1 MTQEE
6 NKTTEAFIKLE
17 VIRGL
22 APNDYANK
30 KVNFPHDGSFLIIR
44 TDGVMSV
51 ATVVLGNNEDKEN
64 CQTFQECWIGAPEM
78 MDAGNVMDCREV
90 NVKMD
95 AMRDR
100 YEADLKIKQ
109 TELESNFNTKQA
121 ELEAEYEKKRIAL
134 EHEYEMKRLEL
145 EKEMPKRFEQGE
157 WVSGKTLTDII
168 KTLTGNNSIN
178 KQN

>member
-100 YEADLKIKQ
+100 YEADLKQKK
-109 TELESNFNTKQA
+109 TELDA
-121 ELEAEYEKKRIAL
+121 EFEQKRMAL
-134 EHEYEMKRLEL
+134 EHEYEIKKLEL

-178 KQN
+178 TQK

>member
-51 ATVVLGNNEDKEN
+51 ATVVLGNNEEKEG

-100 YEADLKIKQ
+100 YDADLKQKK
-109 TELESNFNTKQA
+109 TELDA
-121 ELEAEYEKKRIAL
+121 EFEQKRMAL
-134 EHEYEMKRLEL
+134 EHEYEIKKLEL

-178 KQN
+178 TQN

>member
-100 YEADLKIKQ
+100 YEADLKQKK
-109 TELESNFNTKQA
+109 TELDA
-121 ELEAEYEKKRIAL
+121 EFEQKRMAL
-134 EHEYEMKRLEL
+134 EHEYEIKKLEL

-178 KQN
+178 TQN

>member
-6 NKTTEAFIKLE
+6 TKRLHAEFEVLE
-17 VIRGL
+17 GI
-22 APNDYANK
+22 APADANFNK
-30 KVNFPHDGSFLIIR
+30 KEYYPHDGIFMLRHPEGGFSVVNVVR
-44 TDGVMSV
+44 GDG
-51 ATVVLGNNEDKEN
+51 AAEY
-64 CQTFQECWIGAPEM
+64 CQQFQMCFVGFPNTIDSGR
-78 MDAGNVMDCREV
+78 VMDSYEV
-90 NVKMD
+90 NEKMD

-109 TELESNFNTKQA
+109 TELEANFNTKQA

-178 KQN
+178 PQN